1 MKKIIMIAAIAAA
14 TAGFGAFKSLDDI
27 RADFEKCKEIA
38 ATNNAS
44 LGRYNWVGL
53 IVSPLKD
60 RVLFAKDRSE
70 ECAKL
75 VSEAD
80 DFLSGLGCKCASRDY
95 TRHDCVFP
103 KLSKAAYDASGIE
116 KSCPVMCAIARKYG
130 EYCTPICARAALTMD
145 ERLQLLT
152 EAVSL
157 VDGKVRM
164 ECRYQA
170 VVGYCQ
176 WIQSDKA
183 VVKAIRKYLR
193 SQGKSFVTKDGVNPC
208 EELMKELNAA
218 LNAPRFKGL
227 NAWMEKVGFTARI
240 DESQLPTEE
249 FVAQLKED
257 VLNGEKDMTENVA
270 FVLKVNLGVEGY
282 NAFVKEYN
290 GEK

>member
-27 RADFEKCKEIA
+27 RADLEKCKEIA

-44 LGRYNWVGL
+44 LGSYNWRWICGEL
-53 IVSPLKD
+53 QG
-60 RVLFAKDRSE
+60 RVWYAKDRSE

-75 VSEAD
+75 ASEAD
-80 DFLSGLGCKCASRDY
+80 DFLSGLGYKYSREEY
-95 TRHDCVFP
+95 TKSVCVFP
-103 KLSKAAYDASGIE
+103 KLAKAAYDASGIE
-116 KSCPVMCAIARKYG
+116 KSCPVMCAIAKKYG
-130 EYCTPICARAALTMD
+130 GFCSPICARNALTMD
-145 ERLQLLT
+145 ERLQLLS
-152 EAVSL
+152 ESVSL
-157 VDGKVRM
+157 LDGKVRM
-164 ECRYQA
+164 ESSYR
-170 VVGYCQ
+170 VVVDYCQ
-176 WIQSDKA
+176 RIQSDKA

-208 EELMKELNAA
+208 EGLMKELNAA

-227 NAWMEKVGFTARI
+227 NEWMEKVGFTARI

-257 VLNGEKDMTENVA
+257 VLNGERDMTENVA